1 MEVPS
6 PPRRA
11 PECDIR
17 CAVIA
22 LGSAHHD
29 DVGDAIGVV
38 AVARW
43 EGDAAA
49 GRTGQRQRQRCA
61 SRSRSLCSALWK
73 ILVNSYL
80 GTGSLGRHTIT
91 VTNNGHEFAFFLNL
105 DAIINYFC
113 LFVRSARLGHRLCGQ
128 IWAQ

>member
-11 PECDIR
+11 PECDVR

-38 AVARW
+38 AVALW

-49 GRTGQRQRQRCA
+49 GRTGQSGADAEAEAEAEVRIALTELVQRA
-61 SRSRSLCSALWK
+61 
-73 ILVNSYL
+73 VENL
-80 GTGSLGRHTIT
+80 GQQLSGDWLTGSPYDHRHQQRT
-91 VTNNGHEFAFFLNL
+91 
-105 DAIINYFC
+105 
-113 LFVRSARLGHRLCGQ
+113 
-128 IWAQ
+128 